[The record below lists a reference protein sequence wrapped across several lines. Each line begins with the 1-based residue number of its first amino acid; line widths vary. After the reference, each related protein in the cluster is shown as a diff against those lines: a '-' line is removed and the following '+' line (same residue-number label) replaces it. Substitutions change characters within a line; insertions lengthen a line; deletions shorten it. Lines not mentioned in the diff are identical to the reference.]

1 MSEVIV
7 TVKRT
12 SNDTAQRMEQK
23 RQRVENHAIACADIA
38 LEKHKA
44 MIEQKAMRRALK
56 QAKRSA

>member
-23 RQRVENHAIACADIA
+23 RQRVENHAIACADRA
-38 LEKHKA
+38 LA
-44 MIEQKAMRRALK
+44 NQKAHEERKLQRKNKA
-56 QAKRSA
+56 A